1 MSIDTV
7 ESGNSMNCL
16 DTYENMYACNN
27 EILDIRVY
35 FYQSHCFYLF
45 IFLCVLA
52 CKFKNIN
59 KSLICCE
66 YLYNNQKQIGH
77 FPEGFAKLRHW
88 YINTNSLQIFSSNS
102 ELI

>member
-7 ESGNSMNCL
+7 ESGNSLNSL
-16 DTYENMYACNN
+16 DTCENMYACNN
-27 EILDIRVY
+27 EISEYTFI
-35 FYQSHCFYLF
+35 YLP

-52 CKFKNIN
+52 CKLKNIN

-66 YLYNNQKQIGH
+66 YSYNNQKQIGH

-88 YINTNSLQIFSSNS
+88 YINRKSLQIFSS
-102 ELI
+102 ELF